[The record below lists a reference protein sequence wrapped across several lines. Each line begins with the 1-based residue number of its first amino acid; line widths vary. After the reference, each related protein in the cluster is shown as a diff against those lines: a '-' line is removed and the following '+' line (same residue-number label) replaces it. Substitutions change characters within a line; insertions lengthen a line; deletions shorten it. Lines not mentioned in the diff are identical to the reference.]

1 MNAGKLIP
9 IVVCL
14 LGALVVGGCAR
25 TTYTVTSDPPGAM
38 IYVNRHPYGV
48 TPRTVSYRN
57 QRRRDAVF
65 IVRKQGYKE
74 QEQTLSALGG
84 SAHFVLEPVDG
95 PARKPEPS
103 VPVPPRPEAPPEVTG
118 DIMVNT
124 GQEGAELYVDG
135 SFVGNAP
142 ADLKLD
148 EGTHVIEVRKA
159 GYIPYRRELRV
170 LAGSKVVLDV
180 ALETQ
185 AEVAQQE
192 IQTPVAEPAETT
204 EEQVPTAVVPSI
216 PPPATKPTTARQVNL
231 VCVEGDNP
239 IAGKEIWLSY
249 YDEDA
254 RRWVIENRTTDEE
267 GSVLFEVPQ
276 GKPGGSSTFT
286 FAFSE
291 TEVKTRGDEIE
302 RGERLGL
309 RIPPDPTQTSV
320 TVSTD
325 SKLNASVIDG
335 VVVPSRPDGREAIES
350 DASLLKA
357 ALAGDTFIVKAL
369 LDVGADVD
377 TRDRNAQTPLMA
389 AASKSHMEGLEALLA
404 AGANVNAQRVDG
416 QTALISAAIDGR
428 AEVAHVLLAH
438 GADPNLSTERGTTAL
453 IGAAYKGNTQIVQAL
468 LAAGADADAK
478 EKDGQTAL
486 MGAAYKG
493 HTEIVRILLAAGA
506 DASIAKNDGG
516 TALAAAL
523 EAGNDE
529 IVQLIKATAAED
541 QPTPPLEEK
550 PAEEVVSRQPEPVAD
565 DGLPPFRL
573 SLYVAE
579 KGQLSQT
586 VDHSFSVKYYLYGGP
601 TTQEWAY
608 PLRGERLTKDGICKL
623 LLASLGTTELTVSLT
638 LKGENKQDKTLVKDS
653 FTIDAKQYKPRW
665 AKFAIADESIEGY
678 DQLVLALTA
687 SGSNWGMLCGEHRSS
702 VAVLEPTTPLPEAVA
717 TEREKALGWALAHI
731 RWGPDSDVMRN
742 FAFELDG
749 VILTERNA
757 QWGVGSNLTVSGR
770 PFNVRWVDGEFRVR
784 ELSEEEASE
793 RELGESSLH
802 FETLSSEPQ
811 ETESTQVDP
820 LHDDAPFLAAQEQ
833 GTKEAWT
840 TFLSEFP
847 GHQREA
853 DARAAL
859 QDLEGRNIVDLL
871 SEKKIEIETSG
882 SGIQNI
888 RLKVRRLVPHPI
900 TVTIPVGT
908 YFVSQSPSSQ
918 NMVTTAEKKLTL
930 RNDDWLSTSPP
941 AACANRSRDIPGDDD
956 SFTVRRSAHQEEL
969 ARLMP
974 VLEKA
979 RASYAVRQAA
989 VWIVTDNAD
998 YGDLGILISR
1008 PAFQPFGG
1016 TRQIREPETAQAMRI
1031 CEEAGM
1037 DITGKAIWGDREK
1050 ILAGLEEGDLKTWL
1064 EQKQ

>member
-1 MNAGKLIP
+1 MNRGTLVP
-9 IVVCL
+9 FVVCL

-25 TTYTVTSDPPGAM
+25 TAYRVTSEPPGAM

-65 IVRKQGYKE
+65 IVRRQGYEE
-74 QEQTLSALGG
+74 QERTLSAQGG

-95 PARKPEPS
+95 PARKPEQS
-103 VPVPPRPEAPPEVTG
+103 VPARPQVTG

-124 GQEGAELYVDG
+124 GQEGTELYVDG

-148 EGTHVIEVRKA
+148 EGIHVIEVRKP
-159 GYIPYRRELRV
+159 GYVPYRREVRV
-170 LAGSKVVLDV
+170 FAGSKTVLEV
-180 ALETQ
+180 ALEAQ
-185 AEVAQQE
+185 SEVAQQE
-192 IQTPVAEPAETT
+192 IPTAVAESAESM
-204 EEQVPTAVVPSI
+204 EEQEPTAVVPPI
-216 PPPATKPTTARQVNL
+216 PPPVTKPATARQVNL
-231 VCVEGDNP
+231 MCVEGDNP
-239 IAGKEIWLSY
+239 IAAKEIWLSY

-254 RRWVIENRTTDEE
+254 RKWVIENGTTDEE
-267 GSVLFEVPQ
+267 GSVSFEVPQ
-276 GKPGGSSTFT
+276 GKSGGSSTFT

-291 TEVKTRGDEIE
+291 TEVKSRGDEIA
-302 RGERLGL
+302 RGERLGF
-309 RIPPDPTQTSV
+309 RIPPDPTQTSA

-325 SKLNASVIDG
+325 RKLNATVIDG
-335 VVVPSRPDGREAIES
+335 VLVPSRSDGRETIES

-357 ALAGDTFIVKAL
+357 ASIGDAFIVRAL
-369 LDVGADVD
+369 MDAGADVD

-389 AASKSHMEGLEALLA
+389 AASKSHMEVLEALLA
-404 AGANVNAQRVDG
+404 AGADVNAQRVDG
-416 QTALISAAIDGR
+416 QTALISAAFDGR
-428 AEVAHVLLAH
+428 AEVVHVLLSH
-438 GADPNLSTERGTTAL
+438 DADPNLSTERGTTAL

-468 LAAGADADAK
+468 LAAGADVDAK

-486 MGAAYKG
+486 IGAAYKG
-493 HTEIVRILLAAGA
+493 HTEIVRILLASGA
-506 DASIAKNDGG
+506 DTSIAKDDGS
-516 TALAAAL
+516 TALTAAL
-523 EAGNDE
+523 DAGNDK
-529 IVQLIKATAAED
+529 IVQLIKATTAEE
-541 QPTPPLEEK
+541 QPSPPPEEK
-550 PAEEVVSRQPEPVAD
+550 PAEEVVSRRPEPVAD

-573 SLYVAE
+573 HLYLAQ

-586 VDHSFSVKYYLYGGP
+586 VESSFSVKYYMYSKAQ
-601 TTQEWAY
+601 TQEWAY
-608 PLRGERLTKDGICKL
+608 PLKRERLAKDGIYEL
-623 LLASLGTTELTVSLT
+623 LLGSLGTTELSVTLA
-638 LKGENKQDKTLVKDS
+638 LKGKNKQDRILAEDS
-653 FTIDAKQYKPRW
+653 FTIDSTRYRPYRGQ
-665 AKFAIADESIEGY
+665 FTISDLSVEGY
-678 DQLVLALTA
+678 DQLVLAVTA
-687 SGSNWGMLCGEHRSS
+687 SGSNWGMLCGVHRSS
-702 VAVLEPTTPLPEAVA
+702 VVVLEPSTPLPESVA
-717 TEREKALGWALAHI
+717 QERKKALGWAAAHI
-731 RWGPDSDVMRN
+731 KAGPDSDVVRN
-742 FAFELDG
+742 FACELDG
-749 VILTERNA
+749 VILADRNA
-757 QWGVGSNLTVSGR
+757 QWGVGSNLTGSGR
-770 PFNVRWVDGEFRVR
+770 PFDVKWMGGEFRVR
-784 ELSEEEASE
+784 ELSEEQATE
-793 RELGESSLH
+793 RELGENSLQ
-802 FETLSSEPQ
+802 FKTLSSEPK

-859 QDLEGRNIVDLL
+859 QDLEGRDIVDLL

-888 RLKVRRLVPHPI
+888 RLKVRRLVSHPI

-908 YFVSQSPSSQ
+908 YFVSQNPSSQ

-930 RNDDWLSTSPP
+930 RSDDWLSTSPP
-941 AACANRSRDIPGDDD
+941 AACANRSRDIPGNDD
-956 SFTVRRSAHQEEL
+956 SFTVRKSAHQEEL

-998 YGDLGILISR
+998 YSDLGILISR

-1016 TRQIREPETAQAMRI
+1016 TRQIRESEAARAMRI